1 MPANDPS
8 AAANRSAAPAFPPA
22 GAVHDAE
29 AFHRA
34 LLRNDPRNADALL
47 GLGVLCLD
55 TGRAGEAESLFRAL
69 AAVRPGADCSYHL
82 GLALTALERAEDE
95 AAYRQALVFRP
106 GFPEALCNL
115 GAGLNA
121 QGRLEEAGQIYRRV
135 LAVRPDHAEALSN
148 LGLIRQ
154 GLGMLDR
161 GVAALRRALAVQPGN
176 PDILHNLALALD
188 KQRRLDEAADAA
200 RRAVAVRPDHA
211 EALST
216 LGTLLREL
224 DRLAPS
230 ILAQRNAILLRP
242 DRAETL
248 NNLGN
253 SLHDLG
259 RLDEAV
265 TAYGRAL
272 AIRPDFTGAHW
283 NRALSRLLGGDYSRG
298 WDDYEW
304 RLRQEGVQAPGG
316 PFPQP
321 LWRGEEPAR
330 GTLLVHAEQ
339 GFGDTIQFIRYVPA
353 AVARGWR
360 VVVEAP
366 RPLLRLLGSLPVPE
380 GHVTLVAKGDPL
392 PPFDAHCP
400 LLSLPRAFR
409 TEVATIPAPIPYL
422 GADPERV
429 AAWERRLPPRTMVTA
444 AQGRE
449 GQGGGP
455 LAGLRVGIVWQGN
468 PQAAVDR
475 GRSVPLAEFAPL
487 ARIPGLRLVSLQKNH
502 GLEQLDRLPDGMRV
516 TVLGPD
522 FDGGPDAFLDTAA
535 VMTGL
540 DLIVTTDTAIA
551 HLAGAL
557 GRPVWLA
564 LKAVPD
570 WRWLMTREDCPWY
583 PTMRLFRQTRPG
595 DWRPVFARMAGAL
608 FEIMMAKA
616 MRTTDILVETAP
628 GELLDKISI
637 LEIKR
642 ERIQD
647 PVKRRNVE
655 TEHGILTRTAD
666 RHIPDSSELRE
677 LAAALKTVNTALWE
691 IEDAIRDCERAQ
703 DFGPRFIELARAVYR
718 TNDRR
723 AAIKRQINERLGSAL
738 VEEKSYAAY

>member
-1 MPANDPS
+1 RESRLHRQMGA
-8 AAANRSAAPAFPPA
+8 RGGA
-22 GAVHDAE
+22 GAGRDE
-29 AFHRA
+29 GSFHRGV
-34 LLRNDPRNADALL
+34 RRGDPRNADSLL
-47 GLGVLCLD
+47 GLGALCLD
-55 TGRAGEAESLFRAL
+55 TGRAGEAETLFRAL
-69 AAVRPGADCSYHL
+69 ASVRPGPDCSYHL
-82 GLALTALERAEDE
+82 GLALTALERAEAE

-106 GFPEALCNL
+106 DFPEALCNL

-121 QGRLEEAGQIYRRV
+121 QGRLEEAGRIYRRV
-135 LAVRPDHAEALSN
+135 LTVRPDHAEALSN
-148 LGLIRQ
+148 LALIRQ
-154 GLGMLDR
+154 GQGMIDR
-161 GVAALRRALAVQPGN
+161 GVAALCRALAVQPGN

-188 KQRRLDEAADAA
+188 RQRRPDEAAAAA
-200 RRAVAVRPDHA
+200 RRAVAVQPFHA

-224 DRLAPS
+224 DRLPSS
-230 ILAQRNAILLRP
+230 ILAQRNAIILRP
-242 DRAETL
+242 AWAEAL

-253 SLHDLG
+253 SLHDQG

-265 TAYGRAL
+265 TAYDRAV
-272 AIRPDFTGAHW
+272 ASRPDFTNAHW
-283 NRALSRLLGGDYSRG
+283 NRALSRLLGGDFSRG

-304 RLRQEGVQAPGG
+304 RLRQEGNQAPGG

-321 LWRGEEPAR
+321 LWRGEEPVR
-330 GTLLVHAEQ
+330 GTLLVHTEQ

-380 GHVTLVAKGDPL
+380 GRVTLVAKGEPL

-409 TEVATIPAPIPYL
+409 TEFGTIPAPIPYL
-422 GADPERV
+422 KAEPDRV
-429 AAWERRLPPRTMVTA
+429 EAWARRLPPRTVGA
-444 AQGRE
+444 D
-449 GQGGGP
+449 GP
-455 LAGLRVGIVWQGN
+455 GGLRVGIVWQGN

-502 GLEQLDRLPDGMRV
+502 GLEQLDRLPEGMAV
-516 TVLGPD
+516 TVLGPG
-522 FDGGPDAFLDTAA
+522 FDDGPHAFRDTAA
-535 VMTGL
+535 VMMGL
-540 DLIVTTDTAIA
+540 DLIVTTDTAVA

-570 WRWLMTREDCPWY
+570 WRWLMGREDCPWY

-595 DWRPVFARMAGAL
+595 DWRPVVARMAGEL
-608 FEIMMAKA
+608 FQIMMAKA

-666 RHIPDSSELRE
+666 RHIPSTAELRE
-677 LAAALKTVNTALWE
+677 LAAALKAVNTALWE

-738 VEEKSYAAY
+738 FEEKSYAAY

>member
-1 MPANDPS
+1 MLPS
-8 AAANRSAAPAFPPA
+8 NPSSLASRSGASSSPPA
-22 GAVHDAE
+22 GIVHDAE

-34 LLRNDPRNADALL
+34 ALRNAPRNADALH
-47 GLGVLCLD
+47 GLGVLCLE
-55 TGRAGEAESLFRAL
+55 TGRAGEAEALFRAL
-69 AAVRPGADCSYHL
+69 ASVHPGPECSYHL
-82 GLALTALERAEDE
+82 GLALTALERADDE

-106 GFPEALCNL
+106 AFPEALCNL
-115 GAGLNA
+115 GTCLNA
-121 QGRLEEAGQIYRRV
+121 QGRLEEAERIYRRV
-135 LAVRPDHAEALSN
+135 LAVRPEHAEALSN
-148 LGLIRQ
+148 LGLIWQ
-154 GLGMLDR
+154 GQGVMDR
-161 GVAALRRALAVQPGN
+161 GVAALCRALAVQPGN

-188 KQRRLDEAADAA
+188 KRRRLDEAAAAA
-200 RRAVAVRPDHA
+200 RRAVAVQPSHA

-216 LGTLLREL
+216 LGNLLRQL
-224 DRLAPS
+224 DRLASS
-230 ILAQRNAILLRP
+230 ILAQRNAILFRP
-242 DRAETL
+242 ACAEAL

-265 TAYGRAL
+265 TTYGRAL
-272 AIRPDFTGAHW
+272 ASRPDFTDAHW
-283 NRALSRLLGGDYSRG
+283 NRALSRLLGGDFSRG

-304 RLRQEGVQAPGG
+304 RLRQEGFQAPGG

-360 VVVEAP
+360 VAVEAP

-380 GHVTLVAKGDPL
+380 GRVTLVAKGDPL

-409 TEVATIPAPIPYL
+409 TELATIPAPIPYL

-429 AAWERRLPPRTMVTA
+429 AAWEPRLPPRTTDTD
-444 AQGRE
+444 AQG
-449 GQGGGP
+449 
-455 LAGLRVGIVWQGN
+455 GLQVGIVWQGN

-502 GLEQLDRLPDGMRV
+502 GLEQLDRLPDGMTV

-522 FDGGPDAFLDTAA
+522 FDDGPDAFHDTAA
-535 VMTGL
+535 VMMGL

-595 DWRPVFARMAGAL
+595 DWRPVFARMAGDL
-608 FEIMMAKA
+608 FQIMMARA
-616 MRTTDILVETAP
+616 MRKTEILVETAP

-637 LEIKR
+637 LEIKL

-655 TEHGILTRTAD
+655 TEHGVLMRTAE
-666 RHIPDSSELRE
+666 RHIPATAELRE
-677 LAAALKTVNTALWE
+677 LAAGLKTVNTALWE
-691 IEDAIRDCERAQ
+691 IEDSIRDCERAR
-703 DFGPRFIELARAVYR
+703 DFGARFIELARAVYR
-718 TNDRR
+718 TNDQR

>member
-1 MPANDPS
+1 MPTNDSSLLATRSGAPS
-8 AAANRSAAPAFPPA
+8 CPPA
-22 GAVHDAE
+22 GVVHNEE
-29 AFHRA
+29 AFLRA
-34 LLRNDPRNADALL
+34 VLRDDPRNADALL

-55 TGRAGEAESLFRAL
+55 TGRAREAETLFRAL
-69 AAVRPGADCSYHL
+69 ASVRPGPVCSYHL
-82 GLALTALERAEDE
+82 GLALTALGRADAA
-95 AAYRQALVFRP
+95 AAYRQALVFQP
-106 GFPEALCNL
+106 CFPEALCNL
-115 GAGLNA
+115 GACLNA
-121 QGRLEEAGQIYRRV
+121 QGRLEEAGRIYRRA

-154 GLGMLDR
+154 GQGMLDH
-161 GVAALRRALAVQPGN
+161 GVAALCRALAVQPGN

-188 KQRRLDEAADAA
+188 KQRRLDEAAAAA
-200 RRAVAVRPDHA
+200 RRAVAVQPSHA

-216 LGTLLREL
+216 LGNLLREL
-224 DRLAPS
+224 DRLASS
-230 ILAQRNAILLRP
+230 ILAQRNAILFRP
-242 DRAETL
+242 ACAEAL

-265 TAYGRAL
+265 TAYGRAV
-272 AIRPDFTGAHW
+272 ASRPGFTNAHW
-283 NRALSRLLGGDYSRG
+283 NRALSRLLSGDLSRG
-298 WDDYEW
+298 WDDYAW
-304 RLRQEGVQAPGG
+304 RLRQEGFQAPGG

-321 LWRGEEPAR
+321 LWQGEEPAR

-380 GHVTLVAKGDPL
+380 GRVALVAKGDPL

-400 LLSLPRAFR
+400 LLSLPHAFR
-409 TEVATIPAPIPYL
+409 TELATIPAPIPYL
-422 GADPERV
+422 GAEPDRV
-429 AAWERRLPPRTMVTA
+429 AAWERRLPPRMADTD
-444 AQGRE
+444 AQG
-449 GQGGGP
+449 
-455 LAGLRVGIVWQGN
+455 GLRVGIVWQGN

-475 GRSVPLAEFAPL
+475 GRSMPLAEFAPL
-487 ARIPGLRLVSLQKNH
+487 ARIPGLRLISLQKNH
-502 GLEQLDRLPDGMRV
+502 GLEQLDRLPDGMTV

-522 FDGGPDAFLDTAA
+522 FDDGPDAFLDTAA
-535 VMTGL
+535 VMMGL
-540 DLIVTTDTAIA
+540 DLIVTSDTSVV

-595 DWRPVFARMAGAL
+595 DWRPVFARMAGDL
-608 FEIMMAKA
+608 FQIMMARA
-616 MRTTDILVETAP
+616 MRKTEILVETAP

-637 LEIKR
+637 LEIKL

-647 PVKRRNVE
+647 PLKRRNVE
-655 TEHGILTRTAD
+655 TEHGILTRTAE
-666 RHIPDSSELRE
+666 RHIPATAGLRE

-718 TNDRR
+718 TNDQR